1 MIIMKHILYILPLL
15 IVLINC
21 NNSTPPK
28 TMHNA
33 PTIQTANTLVKLHPL
48 KKLFVVGDF
57 DGDRKKDT
65 IFQHNY
71 SRRTKTEIDFSPDPY
86 EYEWDTVINWF
97 NEQDPDVY
105 LSLNKDN
112 QDTLHLGAAYGLYC
126 LINIGDNNA
135 DGKDEI
141 ALVVDQLDYS
151 RVNRCKI
158 YALCQ
163 GKWIQLKE
171 FGVHEDSF
179 YFPPDKAPIFNN
191 IKDYLEKQHGK
202 WVYLDYL
209 NDGYEKMEDVGKMMP
224 LKLERCQNQ

>member
-1 MIIMKHILYILPLL
+1 MTMKQIFYLLLSSIMLL
-15 IVLINC
+15 NC
-21 NNSTPPK
+21 NNSTPK
-28 TMHNA
+28 TMDNA
-33 PTIQTANTLVKLHPL
+33 LTIQTADTLIILHPL

-71 SRRTKTEIDFSPDPY
+71 SRRTKNEIDSSPDPFQN
-86 EYEWDTVINWF
+86 EWDTVINWF
-97 NEQDPDVY
+97 NDQDADLY

-112 QDTLHLGAAYGLYC
+112 QDTLHLWTAHGLYC
-126 LINIGDNNA
+126 LINIGDNND

-141 ALVVDQLDYS
+141 ALVVDQLDFS

-163 GKWIQLKE
+163 GKWMLLKQ

-179 YFPPDKAPIFNN
+179 SFTTNKAPIFNGV
-191 IKDYLEKQHGK
+191 KDYLEKQHGK
-202 WVYLDYL
+202 WVYKDYL
-209 NDGYEKMEDVGKMMP
+209 QDSYENMEDVGKMIA
-224 LKLERCQNQ
+224 LKLEKCQ